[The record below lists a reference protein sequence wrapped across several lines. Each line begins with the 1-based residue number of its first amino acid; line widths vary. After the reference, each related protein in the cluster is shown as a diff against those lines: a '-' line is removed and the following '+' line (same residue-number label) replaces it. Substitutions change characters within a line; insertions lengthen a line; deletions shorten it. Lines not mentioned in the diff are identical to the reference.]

1 MGTARRCL
9 TWWASKEVKNFK
21 ENEEKPDIEMKSVG
35 CVESK
40 IILRN
45 SFFQYFLLFSNIKN
59 YFRLENLV
67 FSDKRGFFLWFD
79 LV

>member
-9 TWWASKEVKNFK
+9 TRWASKEVKNFK
-21 ENEEKPDIEMKSVG
+21 ENEEKPDIEMKSV
-35 CVESK
+35 CFVESK

-45 SFFQYFLLFSNIKN
+45 SFFQYFLLFSNYKELLSFGKFSF
-59 YFRLENLV
+59 FRQAWV
-67 FSDKRGFFLWFD
+67 FS